1 MDVVAANNQEASLC
15 AARAL
20 QERGSVP
27 GGQGDFCGWLPGA
40 CVNVRMNSMNMYDM
54 YN

>member
-27 GGQGDFCGWLPGA
+27 GSLGDFGWVPG
-40 CVNVRMNSMNMYDM
+40 CLCECSY
-54 YN
+54 